1 MLMAGQRWQEK
12 VKVNA
17 VKRRLHTIAQ
27 GVLLAMAGVL
37 AGTAHADTAITQMA
51 SKVLPAQEKPRVF
64 VLTDIGNEPDDQM
77 SLTRF
82 LLYSNEMNVEGLVA
96 TTSTWQREKVHTDMI
111 ELVLGHYGEVQ
122 PNLLKHAAGFP
133 TVAALDAV
141 VAPGLASYGMA
152 ATGSGKNT
160 AGSDLLVKA
169 IEKSTDAAH
178 PLYINLWG
186 GANTLAQALQDLS
199 KKYPADA
206 VQALTK
212 NLVVYSISDQDDA
225 GFWVREHYPAITY
238 IVDPSSQNGE
248 DYARAT
254 WTGISGDKYYRNA
267 PGADF
272 TTVSQHWL
280 DENIRGKGPMGKG
293 YLQYLFIMEGDTP
306 AFLGLIRNGL
316 NSERNPGWGG
326 WGGRYI
332 VRQPQHETRP
342 IWSSGGDFYPGN
354 PNAADTVT
362 GVDGKQYTSNQASI
376 WRWRE
381 AFQHDFAARMEW
393 GIKPYAEANHN
404 PQVVVNGQ
412 AGQGVIYLDA
422 KVGEALSLSA
432 AGSKD
437 PDGDTLSYNWFL
449 YPEAGAASST
459 PVAVNDV
466 QGRRGE
472 DNLTAPAVLSM
483 GENGK
488 ADVEVKALRAG
499 TEHLILAV
507 TDNGKPSLTSYRR
520 VIVTVK

>member
-1 MLMAGQRWQEK
+1 MMNQRINK
-12 VKVNA
+12 M
-17 VKRRLHTIAQ
+17 TQ
-27 GVLLAMAGVL
+27 GILLAMAGVAAFSAPL
-37 AGTAHADTAITQMA
+37 AASAEPAITQLA
-51 SKVLPAQEKPRVF
+51 GKVLPYQEKPRVF
-64 VLTDIGNEPDDQM
+64 VLTDIGNEPDVQM

-111 ELVLGHYGEVQ
+111 DLVVGHYGEVQ

-133 TVAALDAV
+133 TVAQLQSV
-141 VAPGLASYGMA
+141 VAPGLANYGMA
-152 ATGSGKNT
+152 ATGEGKNT
-160 AGSDLLVKA
+160 AGSDLLVSA

-178 PLYINLWG
+178 PLFITLWG
-186 GANTLAQALQDLS
+186 GANTLAQALQDVS
-199 KKYPADA
+199 KKHPPEA
-206 VQALTK
+206 VQALAR

-225 GFWVREHYPAITY
+225 GAWVREHYPDITY

-254 WTGISGDKYYRNA
+254 WTGISGDRYYRNA

-280 DENIRGKGPMGKG
+280 DENIRNKGPMGKG
-293 YLQYLFIMEGDTP
+293 YLKYLFIMEGDTP
-306 AFLGLIRNGL
+306 SFLGLIRNSL

-332 VRQPQHETRP
+332 VRQPQHETHP
-342 IWSSGGDFYPGN
+342 IWSSGGDFYPAN

-362 GVDGKQYTSNQASI
+362 GKDGKPYTSNQATV

-381 AFQHDFAARMEW
+381 DFQNDFAARMDW
-393 GIKPYAEANHN
+393 GIKDYKNANHN

-412 AGQGVIYLDA
+412 PGQDVVYLQA
-422 KVGEALSLSA
+422 KSGETLTVDA

-437 PDGDTLSYNWFL
+437 PDGDKLSYRWFL
-449 YPEAGAASST
+449 YPEAGSASST

-472 DNLTAPAVLSM
+472 DNLTAPAVLTLS
-483 GENGK
+483 ENGK
-488 ADVEVKALRAG
+488 PSVKVKAERTG

-507 TDNGKPSLTSYRR
+507 TDNGKPALTSYRLI
-520 VIVTVK
+520 IVSVN

>member
-1 MLMAGQRWQEK
+1 MLNNITKSLLLALAGAMALPAQAETSIAQMAG
-12 VKVNA
+12 
-17 VKRRLHTIAQ
+17 
-27 GVLLAMAGVL
+27 
-37 AGTAHADTAITQMA
+37 
-51 SKVLPAQEKPRVF
+51 KVLPYQQKPRVF

-111 ELVLGHYGEVQ
+111 DLVLGHYGEVQ

-133 TVAALDAV
+133 TAKQLEQV
-141 VAPGLASYGMA
+141 VAPGLAAYGMA
-152 ATGSGKNT
+152 ATGEGKNT
-160 AGSDLLVKA
+160 AGSDLLVQA
-169 IEKSTDAAH
+169 IEKSTDANR
-178 PLYINLWG
+178 PLYITLWG
-186 GANTLAQALQDLS
+186 GANTLAQALKDLS
-199 KKYPADA
+199 KKQPADK
-206 VQALTK
+206 VQALTR

-225 GFWVREHYPAITY
+225 GFWVREHYPEITY

-280 DENIRGKGPMGKG
+280 DQNIRNQGPMGKG

-306 AFLGLIRNGL
+306 SYLGLIRNGL

-332 VRQPQHETRP
+332 VRQPQHEPHP
-342 IWSSGGDFYPGN
+342 IWSNGGDFYPGN

-362 GVDGKQYTSNQASI
+362 GVDGKQYTSNQATV

-381 AFQHDFAARMEW
+381 AFQHDFAARMAW
-393 GIKPYAEANHN
+393 SIKDFAAANHN
-404 PQVVVNGQ
+404 PQVVVNGEDGQQ
-412 AGQGVIYLDA
+412 AIFLTAKPGDVLTLD
-422 KVGEALSLSA
+422 A

-437 PDGDTLSYNWFL
+437 PDGDKLSYRWFL
-449 YPEAGAASST
+449 YPEAGSASAQ
-459 PVAVNDV
+459 PVAVSDV

-472 DNLTAPAVLSM
+472 DNLNAPAVLTL
-483 GENGK
+483 
-488 ADVEVKALRAG
+488 ADGNKPRAAVKAQRAG

-520 VIVTVK
+520 IIVSVK

>member
-1 MLMAGQRWQEK
+1 MLNNITKSLLLALAGAMTLSVQAETRIAQMAG
-12 VKVNA
+12 
-17 VKRRLHTIAQ
+17 
-27 GVLLAMAGVL
+27 
-37 AGTAHADTAITQMA
+37 
-51 SKVLPAQEKPRVF
+51 KVLPYQEKPRVF

-96 TTSTWQREKVHTDMI
+96 TTSTWQREKVHTEMI
-111 ELVLGHYGEVQ
+111 DLVVGHYGEVQ
-122 PNLLKHAAGFP
+122 SNLLKHAAGFP
-133 TVAALDAV
+133 TAQQLKQV
-141 VAPGLASYGMA
+141 VAPGLAAYGMA
-152 ATGSGKNT
+152 ATGDGKNT

-169 IEKSTDAAH
+169 IERSTDASR
-178 PLYINLWG
+178 PLYITLWG
-186 GANTLAQALQDLS
+186 GANTLAQALKDLS
-199 KKYPADA
+199 KKMPADR
-206 VQALTK
+206 VQALTR
-212 NLVVYSISDQDDA
+212 NLVVYAISDQDDA
-225 GFWVREHYPAITY
+225 GFWVREHYPEITY

-280 DENIRGKGPMGKG
+280 DQNIRNQGPMGKG

-306 AFLGLIRNGL
+306 SFLGLIRNGL

-332 VRQPQHETRP
+332 VRQPQNETHP
-342 IWSSGGDFYPGN
+342 IWSSGGDFFPGS

-362 GVDGKQYTSNQASI
+362 GVDGKQYTSNQATV

-381 AFQHDFAARMEW
+381 AFQHDFAARMAW
-393 GIKPYAEANHN
+393 GVKDFAAANHN
-404 PQVVVNGQ
+404 PQVVVNGEGGQQ
-412 AGQGVIYLDA
+412 AILLNA
-422 KVGEALSLSA
+422 KVGDVVTLDA

-437 PDGDTLSYNWFL
+437 PDGNKLSYRWFL
-449 YPEAGAASST
+449 YPEAGSASSQ
-459 PVAVNDV
+459 PVAVSDV

-472 DNLTAPAVLSM
+472 DNLNAPAVLTL
-483 GENGK
+483 
-488 ADVEVKALRAG
+488 ADGNTPRAEVKAQRAG

-520 VIVTVK
+520 IIVSVK

>member
-1 MLMAGQRWQEK
+1 MITSQRS
-12 VKVNA
+12 
-17 VKRRLHTIAQ
+17 RLAQ
-27 GVLLAMAGVL
+27 GIWLAMAGLL
-37 AGTAHADTAITQMA
+37 AISAPLAAYADTAIAQMA
-51 SKVLPAQEKPRVF
+51 TKVLPYQAKPRVF

-77 SLTRF
+77 SLTHF
-82 LLYSNEMNVEGLVA
+82 LLYANEMNVEGLVA

-122 PNLLKHAAGFP
+122 PNLIKHAAGFP
-133 TVAALDAV
+133 TQSQLAAV
-141 VAPGLASYGMA
+141 VAPGVAGYGLA
-152 ATGSGKNT
+152 ATGAGKHT

-169 IEKSTDAAH
+169 IEKSTDASQ

-186 GANTLAQALQDLS
+186 GANTLAQALKDLRA
-199 KKYPADA
+199 KHPAST
-206 VQALTK
+206 VNALTQ
-212 NLVVYSISDQDDA
+212 NLVVYAISDQDDS
-225 GFWVREHYPAITY
+225 GFWVRENYPHITW
-238 IVDPSSQNGE
+238 IGDPSSQNGE

-254 WTGISGDKYYRNA
+254 WTGISGDRYYRNA

-272 TTVSQHWL
+272 MTVSQHWL
-280 DENIRGKGPMGKG
+280 DDNIRSKGPMGKG

-342 IWSSGGDFYPGN
+342 FWSSGGDFYPGN

-362 GVDGKQYTSNQASI
+362 GIDGQQYTSNQATI

-381 AFQHDFAARMEW
+381 AFQHDFAARMDW
-393 GIKPYAEANHN
+393 GIKDYAAANHN
-404 PQVVVNGQ
+404 PQVVVNGDS
-412 AGQGVIYLDA
+412 GQEALFLNA
-422 KVGEALSLSA
+422 SVGETLNISA
-432 AGSKD
+432 EGSKD
-437 PDGDTLSYNWFL
+437 PDGNQLSYRWFL
-449 YPEAGAASST
+449 YPEAGSASSL

-472 DNLTAPAVLSM
+472 DNLQAPAVLALS
-483 GENGK
+483 EAAQSHAK
-488 ADVEVKALRAG
+488 VKALRTG

-507 TDNGKPSLTSYRR
+507 TDNGTPSLTSYRR
-520 VIVTVK
+520 LIINVK

>member
-1 MLMAGQRWQEK
+1 M
-12 VKVNA
+12 VNNIT
-17 VKRRLHTIAQ
+17 KSI
-27 GVLLAMAGVL
+27 LLAMSGVVALSAPL
-37 AGTAHADTAITQMA
+37 AVSAATGIPEMA
-51 SKVLPAQEKPRVF
+51 AKVLPYQEKPRVF

-111 ELVLGHYGEVQ
+111 DLVVGHYGEVQ

-133 TVAALDAV
+133 SVKQLEAV

-152 ATGSGKNT
+152 ATGEGKNT

-169 IEKSTDAAH
+169 IEKSTDASH
-178 PLYINLWG
+178 PLFINLWG
-186 GANTLAQALQDLS
+186 GANTLAQALKDLS
-199 KKYPADA
+199 KKQPAEK
-206 VQALTK
+206 VQQLTR

-225 GFWVREHYPAITY
+225 GFWIREHYPEITY
-238 IVDPSSQNGE
+238 IVDPSSQNAE
-248 DYARAT
+248 DYARAA

-280 DENIRGKGPMGKG
+280 DENIRSKGPMGKG
-293 YLQYLFIMEGDTP
+293 YLKYLFIMEGDTP

-332 VRQPQHETRP
+332 VRQPQNETHP
-342 IWSSGGDFYPGN
+342 IWTSGGDFYPGN
-354 PNAADTVT
+354 PNSADTVT
-362 GVDGKQYTSNQASI
+362 GVDGKRYTSNQATI

-393 GIKPYAEANHN
+393 GIKDFAAANHN

-412 AGQGVIYLDA
+412 PGQRVITLSA
-422 KVGEALSLSA
+422 KVGDVLKLDAS
-432 AGSKD
+432 GSKD
-437 PDGDTLSYNWFL
+437 PDGDKLHYQWFL
-449 YPEAGAASST
+449 YPEAGAASSKA
-459 PVAVNDV
+459 VAPEDV
-466 QGRRGE
+466 QGRCGE
-472 DNLTAPAVLSM
+472 DNLTAPAVLTLQD
-483 GENGK
+483 GK
-488 ADVEVKALRAG
+488 NPRVEVNAQRAG

-507 TDNGKPSLTSYRR
+507 TDNGKPALTSYRR
-520 VIVTVK
+520 IIVSVK

>member
-1 MLMAGQRWQEK
+1 MSNPQRNK
-12 VKVNA
+12 
-17 VKRRLHTIAQ
+17 LAQ
-27 GVLLAMAGVL
+27 GICLAIAGLMVISTPTV
-37 AGTAHADTAITQMA
+37 ASADTTTGQIAA
-51 SKVLPAQEKPRVF
+51 NVLPYQAKPRVF

-82 LLYSNEMNVEGLVA
+82 LLYANEMNVEGLVA

-133 TVAALDAV
+133 TRSQLAGV
-141 VAPGLASYGMA
+141 VAPGIAGYGLA
-152 ATGSGKNT
+152 ATGAGKHT

-169 IEKSTDAAH
+169 IEKSTDASQ

-186 GANTLAQALQDLS
+186 GANTLAQALKDLS
-199 KKYPADA
+199 AKHPAST
-206 VQALTK
+206 VNALTQ
-212 NLVVYSISDQDDA
+212 NLVVYAISDQDDA
-225 GFWVREHYPAITY
+225 GFWIRNNYPHITW
-238 IVDPSSQNGE
+238 IGDPSSQNGE

-254 WTGISGDKYYRNA
+254 WTGISGDRYYRNA

-280 DENIRGKGPMGKG
+280 NDNIRSKGPMGKG

-332 VRQPQHETRP
+332 VRQPQNETRP
-342 IWSSGGDFYPGN
+342 FWSSGGDFYPGS

-362 GVDGKQYTSNQASI
+362 GVDGKQYTSNQSTI

-381 AFQHDFAARMEW
+381 AFQHDFAARMDW
-393 GIKPYAEANHN
+393 SIKDYAAANHN
-404 PQVVVNGQ
+404 PQVVVNGDS
-412 AGQGVIYLDA
+412 GQEALLLSA
-422 KVGEALSLSA
+422 KVGETLKLSA
-432 AGSKD
+432 EGSKD
-437 PDGDTLSYNWFL
+437 PDGNQLSYHWFL
-449 YPEAGAASST
+449 YPEAGSASSQ

-472 DNLTAPAVLSM
+472 DNLQAPAVLTL
-483 GENGK
+483 GEATGSHT
-488 ADVEVKALRAG
+488 EVKALRAG
-499 TEHLILAV
+499 SEHLILAV
-507 TDNGKPSLTSYRR
+507 TDNGTPSLTSYRR
-520 VIVTVK
+520 IIVNVK

>member
-1 MLMAGQRWQEK
+1 MIQSQRS
-12 VKVNA
+12 
-17 VKRRLHTIAQ
+17 RLAQ
-27 GVLLAMAGVL
+27 SIWLAMAGLL
-37 AGTAHADTAITQMA
+37 AASTPLAASADTTIGQIAA
-51 SKVLPAQEKPRVF
+51 KVLPYQAKPRVF

-82 LLYSNEMNVEGLVA
+82 LLYANEMNVEGLVA

-111 ELVLGHYGEVQ
+111 ERVVGHYGEVQ

-133 TVAALDAV
+133 TQSQLDAV
-141 VAPGLASYGMA
+141 VAPGVAGYGLA
-152 ATGSGKNT
+152 ATGAGKHT
-160 AGSDLLVKA
+160 AGSDLLVNA
-169 IEKSTDAAH
+169 IEKSTNASQ

-186 GANTLAQALQDLS
+186 GANTLAQALKDLS
-199 KKYPADA
+199 AKHPAST
-206 VQALTK
+206 VNALTQ
-212 NLVVYSISDQDDA
+212 NLVVYAISDQDDA
-225 GFWVREHYPAITY
+225 GFWVRENYPQITW
-238 IVDPSSQNGE
+238 IGDPSSQTGE

-254 WTGISGDKYYRNA
+254 WTGISGDRYYRNA

-280 DENIRGKGPMGKG
+280 DDNIRSKGPMGKG

-342 IWSSGGDFYPGN
+342 FWSSGGDFYPGN

-362 GVDGKQYTSNQASI
+362 GVDGQRYTSNQATI

-381 AFQHDFAARMEW
+381 AFQHDFAARMDW
-393 GIKPYAEANHN
+393 GIKDYAAANHN
-404 PQVVVNGQ
+404 PQAVVNGDS
-412 AGQGVIYLDA
+412 GQEALFLNA
-422 KVGEALSLSA
+422 KVGETLKLSA
-432 AGSKD
+432 EGSKD
-437 PDGDTLSYNWFL
+437 PDGNQLSYRWFL
-449 YPEAGAASST
+449 YPEAGSASSQ

-472 DNLTAPAVLSM
+472 DNLQAPAVLTL
-483 GENGK
+483 GE
-488 ADVEVKALRAG
+488 AAQSHTEVKAQRAG

-507 TDNGKPSLTSYRR
+507 TDNGAPSLTAYRR
-520 VIVTVK
+520 IIVTVK

>member
-1 MLMAGQRWQEK
+1 MQQNYSRVAKGVWLALAG
-12 VKVNA
+12 
-17 VKRRLHTIAQ
+17 
-27 GVLLAMAGVL
+27 LLAVSAPLTSSAETSTEKMAN
-37 AGTAHADTAITQMA
+37 T
-51 SKVLPAQEKPRVF
+51 VLPYQEKPRVF

-82 LLYSNEMNVEGLVA
+82 LLYANEMNVEGLVA

-122 PNLLKHAAGFP
+122 PNLLKHAEGFP
-133 TVAALDAV
+133 TLNQLKTV
-141 VAPGLASYGMA
+141 VAPGLAGYGMA
-152 ATGSGKNT
+152 ATGEGKHT

-169 IEKSTDAAH
+169 IEKSTDANH
-178 PLYINLWG
+178 PLFINLWG
-186 GANTLAQALQDLS
+186 GANTLAQALKDLS
-199 KKYPADA
+199 ATHPASQ
-206 VQALTK
+206 VTALTR

-225 GFWVREHYPAITY
+225 GFWVRQQYPDITW

-280 DENIRGKGPMGKG
+280 DEHIRGKGPMGKG

-342 IWSSGGDFYPGN
+342 IWSSGGDFYPGS

-362 GVDGKQYTSNQASI
+362 GVDGKSYTSGQATI

-393 GIKPYAEANHN
+393 GIKDYAAANHN
-404 PQVVVNGQ
+404 PLVVVNGNS
-412 AGQGVIYLDA
+412 GQEAVYLDA
-422 KVGEALSLSA
+422 RVGETLSLSA
-432 AGSKD
+432 EGSRD
-437 PDGDTLSYNWFL
+437 PDGNSLTYTWFR
-449 YPEAGAASST
+449 YPEAGSASSV
-459 PVAVNDV
+459 PVAVEDV

-472 DNLTAPAVLSM
+472 DNLGAPAVLALTA
-483 GENGK
+483 NGK
-488 ADVEVKALRAG
+488 PTAQIKALRAG

-507 TDNGKPSLTSYRR
+507 TDNGKPALTSYRR
-520 VIVTVK
+520 IIVTAK

>member
-1 MLMAGQRWQEK
+1 MLNNITKSLLLALAGAMALPAQAETSIAQMAG
-12 VKVNA
+12 
-17 VKRRLHTIAQ
+17 
-27 GVLLAMAGVL
+27 
-37 AGTAHADTAITQMA
+37 
-51 SKVLPAQEKPRVF
+51 KVLPYQQKPRVF

-111 ELVLGHYGEVQ
+111 DLVLGHYGEVQ

-133 TVAALDAV
+133 TAKQLEQV
-141 VAPGLASYGMA
+141 VAPGLAAYGMA
-152 ATGSGKNT
+152 ATGEGKNT
-160 AGSDLLVKA
+160 AGSDLLVQA
-169 IEKSTDAAH
+169 IEKSTDANR
-178 PLYINLWG
+178 PLYITLWG
-186 GANTLAQALQDLS
+186 GANTLAQALKDLS
-199 KKYPADA
+199 KKQPADK
-206 VQALTK
+206 VQALTR

-225 GFWVREHYPAITY
+225 GFWVREHYPEITY

-280 DENIRGKGPMGKG
+280 DQNIRNQGPMGKG

-306 AFLGLIRNGL
+306 SYLGLIRNGL

-332 VRQPQHETRP
+332 VRQPQHEPHP
-342 IWSSGGDFYPGN
+342 IWSNGEDFYPGN

-362 GVDGKQYTSNQASI
+362 GVDGKQYTSNQTTV

-381 AFQHDFAARMEW
+381 AFQHDFAARMAW
-393 GIKPYAEANHN
+393 SIKDFAAANHN
-404 PQVVVNGQ
+404 PQVVVNGEDGQQ
-412 AGQGVIYLDA
+412 AIFLTAKPGDVLTLD
-422 KVGEALSLSA
+422 A

-437 PDGDTLSYNWFL
+437 PDGDKLSYRWFL
-449 YPEAGAASST
+449 YPEAGSASAQ
-459 PVAVNDV
+459 PVAVSDV

-472 DNLTAPAVLSM
+472 DNLNAPAVLTL
-483 GENGK
+483 
-488 ADVEVKALRAG
+488 ADGNKPRAAVKAQRAG

-520 VIVTVK
+520 IIVSVK

>member
-1 MLMAGQRWQEK
+1 MALPAQAETSIAQMAG
-12 VKVNA
+12 
-17 VKRRLHTIAQ
+17 
-27 GVLLAMAGVL
+27 
-37 AGTAHADTAITQMA
+37 
-51 SKVLPAQEKPRVF
+51 KVLPYQQKPRVF

-111 ELVLGHYGEVQ
+111 DLVLGHYGEVQ

-133 TVAALDAV
+133 TAKQLEQV
-141 VAPGLASYGMA
+141 VAPGLAAYGMA
-152 ATGSGKNT
+152 ATGEGKNT
-160 AGSDLLVKA
+160 AGSDLLVQA
-169 IEKSTDAAH
+169 IEKSTDANR
-178 PLYINLWG
+178 PLYITLWG
-186 GANTLAQALQDLS
+186 GANTLAQALKDLS
-199 KKYPADA
+199 KKQPADK
-206 VQALTK
+206 VQALTR

-225 GFWVREHYPAITY
+225 GFWVREHYPEITY

-280 DENIRGKGPMGKG
+280 DQNIRNQGPMGKG

-306 AFLGLIRNGL
+306 SYLGLIRNGL

-332 VRQPQHETRP
+332 VRQPQHEPHP
-342 IWSSGGDFYPGN
+342 IWSNGGDFYPGN

-362 GVDGKQYTSNQASI
+362 GVDGKQYTSNQATV

-381 AFQHDFAARMEW
+381 AFQHDFAARMAW
-393 GIKPYAEANHN
+393 SIKDFAAANHN
-404 PQVVVNGQ
+404 PQVVVNGEDGQQ
-412 AGQGVIYLDA
+412 AIFLTAKPGDVLTLD
-422 KVGEALSLSA
+422 A

-437 PDGDTLSYNWFL
+437 PDGDKLSYRWFL
-449 YPEAGAASST
+449 YPEAGSASAQ
-459 PVAVNDV
+459 PVAVSDV

-472 DNLTAPAVLSM
+472 DNLNAPAVLTL
-483 GENGK
+483 
-488 ADVEVKALRAG
+488 ADGNKPRVAVKAQRAG

-520 VIVTVK
+520 IIVSVK

>member
-1 MLMAGQRWQEK
+1 MMNQRINK
-12 VKVNA
+12 M
-17 VKRRLHTIAQ
+17 TQ
-27 GVLLAMAGVL
+27 GILLAMAGV
-37 AGTAHADTAITQMA
+37 AAFSAPQAASAEPAITQLA
-51 SKVLPAQEKPRVF
+51 GKVLPYQEKPRVF

-111 ELVLGHYGEVQ
+111 DLVVGHYGEVQ

-133 TVAALDAV
+133 TVAQLQSV
-141 VAPGLASYGMA
+141 VAPGLANYGMA
-152 ATGSGKNT
+152 ATGEGKNT
-160 AGSDLLVKA
+160 AGSDLLVSA

-178 PLYINLWG
+178 PLFITLWG
-186 GANTLAQALQDLS
+186 GANTLAQALQDVS
-199 KKYPADA
+199 KKHPPEA
-206 VQALTK
+206 VQALAR

-225 GFWVREHYPAITY
+225 GAWVREHYPDITY

-254 WTGISGDKYYRNA
+254 WTGISGDRYYRNA

-280 DENIRGKGPMGKG
+280 DENIRNKGPMGKG
-293 YLQYLFIMEGDTP
+293 YLKYLFIMEGDTP
-306 AFLGLIRNGL
+306 SFLGLIRNGL

-332 VRQPQHETRP
+332 VRQPQHETHP

-362 GVDGKQYTSNQASI
+362 GKDGKPYTSNQATV

-381 AFQHDFAARMEW
+381 DFQNDFAARMDW
-393 GIKPYAEANHN
+393 GVKDYKNSNHN

-412 AGQGVIYLDA
+412 PGQDVVYLQA
-422 KVGEALSLSA
+422 KSGETLTVDA

-437 PDGDTLSYNWFL
+437 PDGGKLSYRWFL
-449 YPEAGAASST
+449 YPEAGSASST

-472 DNLTAPAVLSM
+472 DNLTAPAVLTLS
-483 GENGK
+483 ENGK
-488 ADVEVKALRAG
+488 PSVKVKAERTG

-507 TDNGKPSLTSYRR
+507 TDNGKPALTSYRR
-520 VIVTVK
+520 IIVSVN

>member
-1 MLMAGQRWQEK
+1 MNPRPSRIARGMSLAMTGILALCAPLA
-12 VKVNA
+12 VNA
-17 VKRRLHTIAQ
+17 ADNATAE
-27 GVLLAMAGVL
+27 MA
-37 AGTAHADTAITQMA
+37 A
-51 SKVLPAQEKPRVF
+51 KVLPYQTAPRVF

-82 LLYSNEMNVEGLVA
+82 LLYANEMNVEGLVA

-111 ELVLGHYGEVQ
+111 DLVLGHYGEVQ

-133 TVAALDAV
+133 TKRQLEKV
-141 VAPGLASYGMA
+141 VAPGLAGYGMA
-152 ATGSGKNT
+152 ATGKGKNT
-160 AGSDLLVKA
+160 PGSDLLVRA
-169 IEKSTDAAH
+169 IEKSTDANH

-199 KKYPADA
+199 AKHPAST
-206 VQALTK
+206 VTALTG

-225 GFWVREHYPAITY
+225 GFWIRAHYPAITY

-280 DENIRGKGPMGKG
+280 DQNIRSKGPMGKG

-342 IWSSGGDFYPGN
+342 VWSSGGDFYPGN

-362 GVDGKQYTSNQASI
+362 GVDGKPYTSNQATI

-381 AFQHDFAARMEW
+381 AFQHDFAARMDW
-393 GIKPYAEANHN
+393 TIKDYASANHN
-404 PQVVVNGQ
+404 PQVVVNGDSGQ
-412 AGQGVIYLDA
+412 AALLLTTT
-422 KVGEALSLSA
+422 VGETLKLSA
-432 AGSKD
+432 EGSKD
-437 PDGDTLSYNWFL
+437 PDGNMLRYQWFL
-449 YPEAGAASST
+449 YPEAGSASSQ
-459 PVAVNDV
+459 PVAVSDV

-472 DNLTAPAVLSM
+472 DNLQAPAVLALS
-483 GENGK
+483 EQTQSRT
-488 ADVEVKALRAG
+488 EVKALRQG

-507 TDNGKPSLTSYRR
+507 TDNGTPSLTSYRR
-520 VIVTVK
+520 VIVTVN

>member
-1 MLMAGQRWQEK
+1 MNTRI
-12 VKVNA
+12 N
-17 VKRRLHTIAQ
+17 TIAK
-27 GVLLAMAGVL
+27 GVVL
-37 AGTAHADTAITQMA
+37 ALAGITATTAWAETAVSQMA
-51 SKVLPAQEKPRVF
+51 AQVLPAQEKPRVF

-82 LLYSNEMNVEGLVA
+82 LLYANEMNVEGLVA

-122 PNLLKHAAGFP
+122 PNLLKHAAGYP
-133 TVAALDAV
+133 TVAQLNAL

-152 ATGSGKNT
+152 ATGEGKNT

-169 IEKSTDAAH
+169 IARSTDAAH
-178 PLYINLWG
+178 PLFINLWG
-186 GANTLAQALQDLS
+186 GANTLAQALKDLS
-199 KKYPADA
+199 QQQSAEQVK
-206 VQALTK
+206 ALTR

-225 GFWVREHYPAITY
+225 GAWVREHYPDITY

-332 VRQPQHETRP
+332 VRQPQHETHP
-342 IWSSGGDFYPGN
+342 IWTSGGDFYPGS
-354 PNAADTVT
+354 PNAADTVIGT
-362 GVDGKQYTSNQASI
+362 DGKQYTSNQATI

-393 GIKPYAEANHN
+393 GIKDYASANHN

-412 AGQGVIYLDA
+412 AGQEVVYLNA
-422 KVGEALSLSA
+422 SVGETLTVSA

-437 PDGDTLSYNWFL
+437 PDGDALTYNWFL
-449 YPEAGAASST
+449 YPEAGAASSS
-459 PVAVNDV
+459 PVAVNEV

-472 DNLTAPAVLSM
+472 DNLNAPAVLSLD
-483 GENGK
+483 GNSK
-488 ADVEVKALRAG
+488 QSVAVKAARAG

-520 VIVTVK
+520 IIVSVK

>member
-1 MLMAGQRWQEK
+1 MVNPQINK
-12 VKVNA
+12 VAK
-17 VKRRLHTIAQ
+17 
-27 GVLLAMAGVL
+27 GVWLAMAGVMAFATPL
-37 AGTAHADTAITQMA
+37 AIGAETAMAQAA
-51 SKVLPAQEKPRVF
+51 SKVLPYQEKPRVF

-111 ELVLGHYGEVQ
+111 DLVVGHYGEVQ

-133 TVAALDAV
+133 TVSQLQSV

-152 ATGSGKNT
+152 ATGEGKNT

-169 IEKSTDAAH
+169 IEKSTDADH
-178 PLYINLWG
+178 PLFITLWG
-186 GANTLAQALQDLS
+186 GANTLAQALQDLA
-199 KKYPADA
+199 KKHPADV
-206 VQALTK
+206 VQSLTR
-212 NLVVYSISDQDDA
+212 NLVAYSISDQDDA
-225 GFWVREHYPAITY
+225 GFWIREHYPEMTW

-254 WTGISGDKYYRNA
+254 WTGISGDQYYRNA

-280 DENIRGKGPMGKG
+280 DENIRSKGPMGKG
-293 YLQYLFIMEGDTP
+293 YLKYMFIMEGDTP
-306 AFLGLIRNGL
+306 SFLGLIRNGL

-332 VRQPQHETRP
+332 VRQPQHETHP

-354 PNAADTVT
+354 PNAADTVI
-362 GVDGKQYTSNQASI
+362 GKDGKQYTSNQATI

-393 GIKPYAEANHN
+393 GIKDYAHANHN
-404 PQVVVNGQ
+404 PEVVVNGQ
-412 AGQGVIYLDA
+412 AGQQVVYLKA
-422 KVGEALSLSA
+422 KAGDTLTVDA

-437 PDGDTLSYNWFL
+437 PDGDKLSYNWFL
-449 YPEAGAASST
+449 YPEAGSASSQ
-459 PVAVNDV
+459 PVAVKDV

-472 DNLTAPAVLSM
+472 DNLNAPAVLTL

-488 ADVEVKALRAG
+488 QSVQVKALRTG

-520 VIVTVK
+520 IIVSVN